1 MILAAGASTRMG
13 SPKQLLAWK
22 GTTLLGYAIEQAQK
36 LDSEIFVVL
45 GANFSKIKASIKH
58 YPIHVLN
65 NKQWEKGL
73 GSSIAFGV
81 NYMLKNKLNFDA
93 ILIMLADQ
101 PLINENY
108 LRTLIHE
115 FSTKK
120 SKIVASLYENDKQGV
135 PVLFDKI
142 YFDELSNLND
152 DKGAKALLK
161 KHANNVSLV
170 NAEAIVSD
178 IDTLEEYQKLY
189 DAIHKNK

>member
-22 GTTLLGYAIEQAQK
+22 HTTLLGYAIEQAQK

-45 GANFSKIKASIKH
+45 GANLSKIKASIKP
-58 YPIHVLN
+58 YPIHILN